1 LQKQLARKQSDRSDI
16 DLNHPIV
23 AFDLARRDRA
33 VVTQPGVINKEIDLD
48 LVLTEPANQFSDLC
62 FDGKINNA
70 NVDVELRV
78 TASQFFAQ
86 IIQSLLAPCDKDERS
101 RAVRKLSRE
110 LATDSRRRASDER
123 AATIE
128 VHPTTNG
135 HESTR
140 TTNNLLFLV
149 SIGVYSWLMRILVT
163 GGAGFIGSHLVEK
176 LLAAGHDV
184 AILDDFNDFYDPQIK
199 RANISAVAKDVVVHD
214 VDLRDGDKVSNL
226 FRHEK
231 FDAIAHLAAR
241 AGVRPSI
248 QQPQLYYDTNVAG
261 TLHLLEAAR
270 ASGAERFIFASS
282 SAVYGAAKKVPFS
295 EEEHLT
301 QTLSPYAATK
311 IAGEFLCATYSHL
324 YKMRIVALRYFT
336 VYGAR
341 QRPDLAI
348 HQFTRKIHAGEPIDQ
363 FGDGTTRRDYTYI
376 DDIIQGTMAALKY
389 DGPMFDVF
397 NLGESQTIQ
406 LKDLIGAIE
415 TALGK
420 KAKINRLP
428 EQPGDM
434 PLTCADISKARKLLG
449 YNPKTKFS
457 EGLPKFIDWFL
468 GRTR

>member
-1 LQKQLARKQSDRSDI
+1 M
-16 DLNHPIV
+16 
-23 AFDLARRDRA
+23 
-33 VVTQPGVINKEIDLD
+33 
-48 LVLTEPANQFSDLC
+48 
-62 FDGKINNA
+62 
-70 NVDVELRV
+70 RV
-78 TASQFFAQ
+78 
-86 IIQSLLAPCDKDERS
+86 
-101 RAVRKLSRE
+101 
-110 LATDSRRRASDER
+110 
-123 AATIE
+123 
-128 VHPTTNG
+128 
-135 HESTR
+135 
-140 TTNNLLFLV
+140 
-149 SIGVYSWLMRILVT
+149 LVT

-176 LLAAGHDV
+176 LLADGHDV

-199 RANISAVAKDVVVHD
+199 RANIAAVAKNIAVHD
-214 VDLRDGDKVSNL
+214 VDLRDGDKVAAL
-226 FRHEK
+226 FRKEK
-231 FDAIAHLAAR
+231 FDVIAHLAAR

-261 TLHLLEAAR
+261 TLHLLEGAR
-270 ASGAERFIFASS
+270 TSGVERFIFASS
-282 SAVYGAAKKVPFS
+282 SSVYGAAKKVPFS

-311 IAGEFLCATYSHL
+311 IGSEFLCSTYSHL

-397 NLGESQTIQ
+397 NLGESETIQ
-406 LKDLIGAIE
+406 LKDLIAAIE
-415 TALGK
+415 RALGK

-434 PLTCADISKARKLLG
+434 PLTCADISKARKLLN
-449 YNPKTKFS
+449 YKPKTKFS
-457 EGLPKFIDWFL
+457 DGLPRFVDWL
-468 GRTR
+468 LKSRGAK